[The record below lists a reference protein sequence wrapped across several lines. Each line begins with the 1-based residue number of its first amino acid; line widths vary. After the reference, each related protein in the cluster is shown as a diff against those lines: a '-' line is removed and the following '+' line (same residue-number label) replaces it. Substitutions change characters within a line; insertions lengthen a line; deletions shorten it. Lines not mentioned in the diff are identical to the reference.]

1 MDHPTNAAIRQINP
15 ARAPQLWEALFAITH
30 AVEQLGMEGEVDTL
44 KNKQT
49 GLGAWETARAEL
61 HAARLIE
68 EPEA

>member
-1 MDHPTNAAIRQINP
+1 MDHPTNPAVRGINP

-30 AVEQLGMEGEVDTL
+30 AVEHLGLEAEVDTL
-44 KNKQT
+44 QNQQT

-61 HAARLIE
+61 HAARLVE